1 MQSGQEESQRTGE
14 AAQRSAGSSVAAA
27 GGRAEFKEMLVSLVD
42 PAGLLDMEG
51 CGRTAALMEGEAS
64 RSGYA
69 AGARM
74 SRLLAGIF
82 ADIDHIAGMP
92 VEDGVLDHAFVAVRH
107 MKGVLFETADAYR
120 DGRDAEPIGELEEA
134 GAAVA
139 ILRAEADAR
148 GEAVRAAGGPPGAVL
163 PDSDKRHIGKACRD
177 VLREI
182 IERVRAERRELGV
195 DPIFAPKPKMIDDCL
210 GDADDPNLSVA
221 EWLDIVRGKRDPEE
235 YETIEVDYDMGGQQ
249 GKN

>member
-1 MQSGQEESQRTGE
+1 MQAGQEQAEE
-14 AAQRSAGSSVAAA
+14 AAQRSAGSAATSTD
-27 GGRAEFKEMLVSLVD
+27 GRAEFKELLVSLVD
-42 PAGLLDMEG
+42 PAGLLDMER
-51 CGRTAALMEGEAS
+51 CGGTAALMEGEAS
-64 RSGYA
+64 RSGYT
-69 AGARM
+69 AGTKM
-74 SRLLAGIF
+74 SRLFAEIF

-92 VEDGVLDHAFVAVRH
+92 VEDGVLSHASVAVRH
-107 MKGVLFETADAYR
+107 MKEVLFETADAYR

-134 GAAVA
+134 RAAVA

-148 GEAVRAAGGPPGAVL
+148 GKAVRAAGGPPGAVL
-163 PDSDKRHIGKACRD
+163 PDSDKRHIGRACRD

-221 EWLDIVRGKRDPEE
+221 EWLDMARGKGVPDG
-235 YETIEVDYDMGGQQ
+235 YEMVRVEDYVGGRQ
-249 GKN
+249 GKS

>member
-1 MQSGQEESQRTGE
+1 MQAGQEQVQKTGE
-14 AAQRSAGSSVAAA
+14 AAQHSAGSAVAAA
-27 GGRAEFKEMLVSLVD
+27 GDRAQFKEMLVSLVD
-42 PAGLLDMEG
+42 PAGLLDMER
-51 CGRTAALMEGEAS
+51 CGRTVALMERGAS

-74 SRLLAGIF
+74 SRLLARIF
-82 ADIDHIAGMP
+82 ADIDYIAGMP
-92 VEDGVLDHAFVAVRH
+92 VEDGVLTHASVAVRH
-107 MKGVLFETADAYR
+107 MKEVLFETADAYR

-134 GAAVA
+134 RAAVA

-148 GEAVRAAGGPPGAVL
+148 GKAVRVAGGPPGAVL
-163 PDSDKRHIGKACRD
+163 PDAYKKHIGRACRD
-177 VLREI
+177 IIREN

-221 EWLDIVRGKRDPEE
+221 EWLDMVRGRGVPDG
-235 YETIEVDYDMGGQQ
+235 YEMVRVEDHVGGRQD
-249 GKN
+249 KN